1 MAFLLALSALVAP
14 LAPVAVGRG
23 QDQATSTSPTYG
35 YTVRWDP
42 AVWQELPDEALVAD
56 GPDALDRLRL
66 EHQAGSLYVEG
77 SRRYG
82 GSATE
87 CSARELA
94 LFTLSPEVADV
105 EVRADLAAAG
115 PDRSVEAAE
124 GTLALEGG
132 ESIRLAVYVDCRR
145 LSPEATLFATAIAP
159 ADLFDQVLPPARE
172 VIEAIALPG
181 DGEQEPDSV
190 LSAALREAA
199 AGSPVA
205 GPLTGSLSLA
215 PGALET
221 LSAGVDLVDFAT
233 RADFTNPYP
242 ATDHPFDIGFGFRQE
257 GGDAYLRLVVDSDG
271 VWYLKEG
278 LGPPIASGRLGGLR
292 SGAGETNTVELIARG
307 GAGGF
312 AVNGVFVADL
322 DLSARTGRGDVFA
335 GSGFFAE
342 DARAGFATDVSG
354 FAVWPLAGTG

>member
-1 MAFLLALSALVAP
+1 LVGDKEEATMRRWMAFLLALSALVAP
-14 LAPVAVGRG
+14 LAPTATGRG

-94 LFTLSPEVADV
+94 LFTRSPEVGAV
-105 EVRADLAAAG
+105 EVRADLAASG
-115 PDRSVEAAE
+115 PGRSIEAAE
-124 GTLALEGG
+124 GTLALDGG

-159 ADLFDQVLPPARE
+159 ADQFDRVLPPARE

-181 DGEQEPDSV
+181 GTD
-190 LSAALREAA
+190 REAA
-199 AGSPVA
+199 LGQALRDAAAGDPAA
-205 GPLTGSLSLA
+205 GPLAGSLALA
-215 PGALET
+215 AGSLET
-221 LSAGVDLVDFAT
+221 LPAEVNLADFVT
-233 RADFTNPYP
+233 RADFANPYP
-242 ATDHPFDIGFGFRQE
+242 AADHPFDIGFGFRHA
-257 GGDAYLRLVVDSDG
+257 GGDAHLRLVVDSDG
-271 VWYLKEG
+271 VWY
-278 LGPPIASGRLGGLR
+278 
-292 SGAGETNTVELIARG
+292 
-307 GAGGF
+307 
-312 AVNGVFVADL
+312 
-322 DLSARTGRGDVFA
+322 
-335 GSGFFAE
+335 
-342 DARAGFATDVSG
+342 
-354 FAVWPLAGTG
+354 